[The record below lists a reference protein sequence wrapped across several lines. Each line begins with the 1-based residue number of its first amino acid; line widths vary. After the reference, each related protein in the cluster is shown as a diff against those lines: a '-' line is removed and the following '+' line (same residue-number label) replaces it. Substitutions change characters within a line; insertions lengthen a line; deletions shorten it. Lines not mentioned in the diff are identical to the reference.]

1 MADNTILNPGTGGD
15 RSYVDAWQQGRRGLI
30 DNRQPGFQV
39 WISLASAVAALAGMD
54 KDGSYTADQYPVFL
68 LIRTREVHDSPG
80 EWYAIYPEEWNGGS
94 RTTKVGWFA
103 GC

>member
-1 MADNTILNPGTGGD
+1 MQRGT
-15 RSYVDAWQQGRRGLI
+15 RLPLHWSYVDAWQQGRRGLI